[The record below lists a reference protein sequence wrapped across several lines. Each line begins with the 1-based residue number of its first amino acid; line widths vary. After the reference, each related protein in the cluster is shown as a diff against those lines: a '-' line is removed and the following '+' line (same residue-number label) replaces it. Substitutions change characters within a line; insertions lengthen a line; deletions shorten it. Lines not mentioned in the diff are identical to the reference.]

1 VIADERRRLV
11 RFAAV
16 GLFGYGLNLVLFAV
30 MVGPAGWDHRVAAA
44 VSTALALCSNFV
56 LNRLWTFDADHAPA
70 ASQAW
75 KFAVVSTVAIAVNVV
90 AILLLVD
97 IAGLPKLAGEA
108 LAVCCQAPV
117 SYVGNRLWTF
127 AGPPTSG
134 TASDDAHYSS
144 PA

>member
-1 VIADERRRLV
+1 VIADERRRVL

-16 GLFGYGLNLVLFAV
+16 GVFGYGLNLALFAA
-30 MVGPAGWDHRVAAA
+30 MVGPAAWDHRVAAA

-56 LNRLWTFDADHAPA
+56 LNRLWTFDADHAPV

-75 KFAVVSTVAIAVNVV
+75 KFAVVSAVAIAVNVV

-97 IAGLPKLAGEA
+97 VAGLPELAGEA

-134 TASDDAHYSS
+134 TPSGDAHYSS
-144 PA
+144 TA

>member
-1 VIADERRRLV
+1 VLADERRRLV

-16 GLFGYGLNLVLFAV
+16 GLFGSALSVALFALF
-30 MVGPAGWDHRVAAA
+30 VGPAGWDHRLAAA
-44 VSTALALCSNFV
+44 VSTTVALCTTFV
-56 LNRLWTFDADHAPA
+56 INRVWTFDADHTHAGT
-70 ASQAW
+70 QAW
-75 KFAVVSTVAIAVNVV
+75 KFAVVSAVAIGVNVL

-97 IAGLPKLAGEA
+97 VAGVPKVLGEA

-127 AGPPTSG
+127 AEPAASG
-134 TASDDAHYSS
+134 ADYSS